1 MSEAPAALP
10 AGLVP
15 GSWHEAHAEIAA
27 GALAQLRVGGE
38 DQDAG
43 RMASKVP
50 AALIA
55 IDLDLELRA
64 VAGRIAYE
72 VQPGHTIVTFPV
84 GFVPASILEAAVQLT
99 VELYRRKDASF
110 GVLNAWSPTGEA
122 LRISR
127 DQLAGVDSL
136 LAPFR
141 EGWGFA

>member
-1 MSEAPAALP
+1 MLP

-15 GSWHEAHAEIAA
+15 GTWHEAHAGIAA
-27 GALAQLRVGGE
+27 GALAQLRLGGT
-38 DQDAG
+38 DHDAG
-43 RMASKVP
+43 RIESKVP

-72 VQPGHTIVTFPV
+72 VQPGHVVVTFPA
-84 GFVPASILEAAVQLT
+84 GLVPASILEAAVQLT

-141 EGWGFA
+141 EGWGIA

>member
-1 MSEAPAALP
+1 MTEAPAAFP

-27 GALAQLRVGGE
+27 GALAQLRLAE
-38 DQDAG
+38 RDIDADRITG
-43 RMASKVP
+43 KVP
-50 AALIA
+50 AACIA

-72 VQPGHTIVTFPV
+72 VQPGQILVTFPA
-84 GFVPASILEAAVQLT
+84 GLVPASILEAAVQLS

-110 GVLNAWSPTGEA
+110 GVLNAWSATGEA

>member
-1 MSEAPAALP
+1 VTEAPVALP

-27 GALAQLRVGGE
+27 GALTQLRVSGA
-38 DQDAG
+38 DHDRG
-43 RMASKVP
+43 RIESKVP

-72 VQPGHTIVTFPV
+72 VQPGHVVVTFPAAL
-84 GFVPASILEAAVQLT
+84 VPASILEAAVQLT

-141 EGWGFA
+141 EGWGIG

>member
-1 MSEAPAALP
+1 MTEAPATFP

-15 GSWHEAHAEIAA
+15 GSWHEAHAEIVA
-27 GALAQLRVGGE
+27 GALEQLRVGGN
-38 DQDAG
+38 DHDAG
-43 RMASKVP
+43 RIARKMP
-50 AALIA
+50 AACIA

-72 VQPGHTIVTFPV
+72 VAPGHVVVTFPA
-84 GFVPASILEAAVQLT
+84 GLVPASILEAAVQLT

-141 EGWGFA
+141 EGWGIA